1 MKSLFLLKEEVDGT
15 NRVWDQELSLLREL
29 YPLHGHVQFPLQE
42 PVTGIHAS
50 KCRLPNILET
60 RDGFDETKSII
71 PFDAKDWFALCPIV
85 AQ

>member
-29 YPLHGHVQFPLQE
+29 YPLHGLPFQE
-42 PVTGIHAS
+42 PLTGINAS